1 MPAEK
6 IASIRRDQGAPGGW
20 GAESFGRP
28 MTTSEETIAT
38 LGETPRIHRQVVLP
52 MGKSLEIAFNSIRVR
67 FFRSL
72 ITTMSLVLAV
82 SFLSFVS
89 VGTDVANGLL
99 STGDPTLRQALIRSG
114 YDLGPEDTRAD
125 SSPKQR
131 WIVVLSLLVCVVG
144 IVNAQLMAVTE
155 RFREIGTMK
164 CLGAL
169 DRFILRL
176 FLLEAV
182 MQGLAGAGLGALTG
196 AAFALASN
204 TLHFGL
210 QALTTPSAADI
221 VLSIAVA
228 TGVGCLLSVV
238 GVLYPAFVAARMQPV
253 EAMRVE
259 H

>member
-1 MPAEK
+1 
-6 IASIRRDQGAPGGW
+6 
-20 GAESFGRP
+20 
-28 MTTSEETIAT
+28 
-38 LGETPRIHRQVVLP
+38 
-52 MGKSLEIAFNSIRVR
+52 
-67 FFRSL
+67 
-72 ITTMSLVLAV
+72 V

-89 VGTDVANGLL
+89 VSTDVANGLL
-99 STGDPTLRQALIRSG
+99 STADPGLRQALIRSG
-114 YDLGPEDTRAD
+114 YDLKPEDTRAD

-176 FLLEAV
+176 FILEAV
-182 MQGLAGAGLGALTG
+182 MQGLAGASIGALSG
-196 AAFALASN
+196 ACFALVSN
-204 TLHFGL
+204 TLQFGI
-210 QALTTPSAADI
+210 QALTTPALSDI
-221 VLSIAVA
+221 VLSIAAA

-253 EAMRVE
+253 EAMRTE

>member
-1 MPAEK
+1 MTGASTSQTKPPA
-6 IASIRRDQGAPGGW
+6 ARMDR
-20 GAESFGRP
+20 
-28 MTTSEETIAT
+28 
-38 LGETPRIHRQVVLP
+38 LVVLP
-52 MGKSLEIAFNSIRVR
+52 FRKSVEISYQSIKVR

-72 ITTMSLVLAV
+72 ITTLSLVLAV

-89 VGTDVANGLL
+89 VSTDVANGLL
-99 STGDPTLRQALIRSG
+99 STGQEELRQALISSG
-114 YDLGPEDTRAD
+114 YDLGPNDLRAD

-176 FLLEAV
+176 FLLEAG
-182 MQGLAGAGLGALTG
+182 MQGLVGALIG
-196 AAFALASN
+196 ALAGGLFALLSFL
-204 TLHFGL
+204 LHFGTV
-210 QALTTPSAADI
+210 AITSLTFGDLMASLLT
-221 VLSIAVA
+221 A
-228 TGVGCLLSVV
+228 TGVGCLLSLV
-238 GVLYPAFVAARMQPV
+238 GVLYPAIVAARMQPV